1 MRLIGI
7 RGLLSFTLIGS
18 TSSLLGQQQPKP
30 RFSDLSMRILDAAS
44 AVPAESAADGLLQ
57 FIEGPGLAQTQRLQL
72 LNIVS
77 EKIQVVDAPIQLYGL
92 PIGFTDSDLGALAA
106 SQKFGLDKASLTIR
120 LLNAFGADNVAIRE
134 SINRYS
140 LPALPVLDC
149 QSDGVYYFKSHY
161 EILQKLSKAA
171 FSQNE
176 VANFKKLEILKR
188 HTAKSG
194 SFTEL
199 PFALDFISKGELTK
213 REFEEMMIEVLI
225 SLDQISVNPLE
236 FDVSFSLVSM
246 PSRID
251 AFTQRARELEVNP
264 KSILDALAKLYL
276 RQLSSR
282 YVCDSVT
289 ADKQIQ
295 ELKAKHLLE
304 INSILKNFDILPIIA
319 PTNLKAIVVHRK
331 IPISEGEYWRSV
343 KYRKLFMTL
352 KELKTR
358 NLKAGWDTET
368 EGLFFMI
375 KNNLADW
382 KSQDEPTHERFLNI
396 KASFLKDL
404 GRELP
409 GELRKLTAFEI
420 YLAHLAY
427 QEALLGS
434 SRFQWI
440 ACVKDLVSYQRELPS
455 DLSQRVIG
463 LMRES
468 PSPTIRLYGQL
479 EELRGAKPKR

>member
-1 MRLIGI
+1 
-7 RGLLSFTLIGS
+7 
-18 TSSLLGQQQPKP
+18 
-30 RFSDLSMRILDAAS
+30 
-44 AVPAESAADGLLQ
+44 
-57 FIEGPGLAQTQRLQL
+57 
-72 LNIVS
+72 
-77 EKIQVVDAPIQLYGL
+77 
-92 PIGFTDSDLGALAA
+92 
-106 SQKFGLDKASLTIR
+106 
-120 LLNAFGADNVAIRE
+120 
-134 SINRYS
+134 
-140 LPALPVLDC
+140 
-149 QSDGVYYFKSHY
+149 
-161 EILQKLSKAA
+161 
-171 FSQNE
+171 
-176 VANFKKLEILKR
+176 
-188 HTAKSG
+188 
-194 SFTEL
+194 
-199 PFALDFISKGELTK
+199 
-213 REFEEMMIEVLI
+213 
-225 SLDQISVNPLE
+225 
-236 FDVSFSLVSM
+236 
-246 PSRID
+246 
-251 AFTQRARELEVNP
+251 
-264 KSILDALAKLYL
+264 
-276 RQLSSR
+276 
-282 YVCDSVT
+282 
-289 ADKQIQ
+289 
-295 ELKAKHLLE
+295 
-304 INSILKNFDILPIIA
+304 
-319 PTNLKAIVVHRK
+319 
-331 IPISEGEYWRSV
+331 
-343 KYRKLFMTL
+343 MTL